1 MRARF
6 ACLDCREDV
15 SKIKEYCMLVDSTWY
30 LIHNSAKGMLCVG
43 CIESRLGR
51 RLIPDDF
58 NESYLNRS
66 RSFER
71 SARLLDRMT
80 NHGTTRLSR
89 DGRATSGIEL
99 RSALRLVQSRTAVVV

>member
-6 ACLDCREDV
+6 ACLDCRDDV

-30 LIHNSAKGMLCVG
+30 AIHNSERGMLCVG

-51 RLIPDDF
+51 QLIASDF
-58 NESYLNRS
+58 NNSYLNTS

-71 SARLLDRMT
+71 SARLLDRMKC
-80 NHGTTRLSR
+80 GAS
-89 DGRATSGIEL
+89 
-99 RSALRLVQSRTAVVV
+99 QSPRVA